1 MSSGLPNASSSL
13 HYLRLGQLTDGMR
26 CVGYYRWP
34 FPGRNPNEGH
44 MDERGIPE
52 QSRKE
57 KKRKK
62 NKDGKKKK
70 NALARAKPRQVPM
83 LHYTAV
89 MRVNVNREY
98 V

>member
-44 MDERGIPE
+44 MDEQGIPE
-52 QSRKE
+52 QSSF
-57 KKRKK
+57 KKKI
-62 NKDGKKKK
+62 GKKKK
-70 NALARAKPRQVPM
+70 KKNELARAKPRQVPM

-89 MRVNVNREY
+89 MRANVNREC